1 MALDRPDPSRHPV
14 RPPRLYQEKTMPLS
28 FTPLTPVFGARVTGV
43 DLSQPM
49 TDALF
54 TEIRAAFDEHLVLI
68 FSGPIMNDERQVDFS
83 KRFGPLEGTRGVN
96 PGSGTPFARQSNL
109 DIKSGGVIPADDR
122 RMFYQKANMMWHSD
136 STFKETP
143 SLCSVLTARI
153 VPPEGGA
160 TELASTRAAY
170 DSLSDSDKAAY
181 EDLIIEHDFEYSRGL
196 VGFKFS
202 AKELETMAPV
212 RHKLVRTN
220 KGNGRKS
227 VMIGVHAKSVVGW
240 PYEKGRALLED
251 LLDRATRPENTYRH
265 EWREG
270 DVMVWDNQGAV
281 HRATEFD
288 TNQHQRFMQRTT
300 ISAGI
305 PNVPV

>member
-1 MALDRPDPSRHPV
+1 MSL
-14 RPPRLYQEKTMPLS
+14 T

-43 DLSQPM
+43 DMSEPM
-49 TDALF
+49 TDAVF
-54 TEIRAAFDEHLVLI
+54 AEIRAAFDEYVILI
-68 FSGPIMNDERQVDFS
+68 LSGPVMNDERQVEFS

-96 PGSGTPFARQSNL
+96 PASGTPFARQSNL
-109 DIKSGGVIPADDR
+109 DIESGDVIPADDR
-122 RMFYQKANMMWHSD
+122 RMFYQKANMMWHAD
-136 STFKETP
+136 STFKATP

-170 DSLSDSDKAAY
+170 ETLSDSEKAEF
-181 EDLIIEHDFEYSRGL
+181 EDLVIEHDFAYSRGL
-196 VGFKFS
+196 VGFTFTP
-202 AKELETMAPV
+202 KELETMGPV
-212 RHKLVRTN
+212 RHNLVRTN

-240 PYEKGRALLED
+240 SYEKGRALLED
-251 LLDRATRPENTYRH
+251 LLERATRPENTYRH

-270 DVMVWDNQGAV
+270 DVMIWDNQSAV

-288 TNQHQRFMQRTT
+288 TAQHQRLMQRTT
-300 ISAGI
+300 ISAGTPI
-305 PNVPV
+305 VPVL

>member
-1 MALDRPDPSRHPV
+1 MSL
-14 RPPRLYQEKTMPLS
+14 T

-43 DLSQPM
+43 DMSEPM
-49 TDALF
+49 TDAVF
-54 TEIRAAFDEHLVLI
+54 AEIRAAFDEYVILI
-68 FSGPIMNDERQVDFS
+68 FSGPVMNDERQVEFS

-96 PGSGTPFARQSNL
+96 PASGTPFARQSNL
-109 DIKSGGVIPADDR
+109 DIESGDVIPADDR
-122 RMFYQKANMMWHSD
+122 RMFYQKANMMWHAD
-136 STFKETP
+136 STFKATP

-170 DSLSDSDKAAY
+170 ETLSDSEKAEF
-181 EDLIIEHDFEYSRGL
+181 EDLVIEHDFAYSRGL
-196 VGFKFS
+196 VGFTFTP
-202 AKELETMAPV
+202 KELETMGPV
-212 RHKLVRTN
+212 RHNLVRTN

-240 PYEKGRALLED
+240 SYEKGRALLED
-251 LLDRATRPENTYRH
+251 LLERATRPENTYRH

-270 DVMVWDNQGAV
+270 DVMIWDNQSAV

-288 TNQHQRFMQRTT
+288 TAQHQRLMQRTT
-300 ISAGI
+300 ISAGTPI
-305 PNVPV
+305 VPVL